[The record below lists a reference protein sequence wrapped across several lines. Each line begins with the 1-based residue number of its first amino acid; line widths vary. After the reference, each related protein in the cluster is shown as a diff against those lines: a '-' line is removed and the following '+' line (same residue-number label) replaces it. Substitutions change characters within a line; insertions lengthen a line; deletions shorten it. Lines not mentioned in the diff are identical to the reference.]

1 MPTTWRYVGAAV
13 RGTSHEKRNM
23 PCQDAFQIEF
33 WPNMGLAIA
42 VSDGAGSASQAE
54 KGAQFITDK
63 ALTILY
69 QQWQIAAPQDEV
81 SWKAMLRHVFAQT
94 RIALARQAWIEHQ
107 SLTNF
112 AATLTLIILTDTWT
126 IGAMIGDCV
135 AVVLNKQ
142 HELHTLCPPQ
152 RGEYPNTTYFLT
164 QDSALTYLDYY
175 ICPEPSCSVALL
187 SDGLLPLALNLAHNR
202 PYAPFFTPLFTFV
215 ADMQNK
221 QKAQQQLVAFL
232 NSQRVNA
239 RTDDDK
245 TLVLAS
251 RELD

>member
-13 RGTSHEKRNM
+13 QGISHQKRDI

-33 WPNMGLAIA
+33 WPDMGLAIA

-54 KGAQFITDK
+54 RGAQFITEK
-63 ALTILY
+63 ALAILY
-69 QQWQIAAPQDEV
+69 QQWQIEAPQDEV
-81 SWKAMLRHVFAQT
+81 SWKVMLRPVFEQT
-94 RIALARQAWIEHQ
+94 RSALARQAETEHQ
-107 SLTNF
+107 SLANF
-112 AATLTLIILTDTWT
+112 AATLTLVILTDTWT
-126 IGAMIGDCV
+126 IGALIGDCV

-152 RGEYPNTTYFLT
+152 RGEYANATYFLT
-164 QDSALTYLDYY
+164 QDSALTHLDCY
-175 ICPEPSCSVALL
+175 IYPNPSCSVALL

-215 ADMQNK
+215 AEMQNE
-221 QKAQQQLVAFL
+221 QKAQQQLIAFL
-232 NSQRVNA
+232 SSQRVNA

-251 RELD
+251 REFN